1 MNQVKKIIPRVDKLT
16 LLVLAGAVW
25 FIAGFNIMRI
35 GTPDMI
41 ANWQGPLLPLLFS
54 VIVFG
59 LFFKFVFYKM
69 VVRHSARIMNYGDE
83 KVPFYRFFDKKSY
96 LIMIFMI
103 TFGVTLRMS
112 HVIPPLYL
120 GIFYTGLG
128 ASLIGAGI
136 FFFIQYRRNA
146 VAVKA

>member
-1 MNQVKKIIPRVDKLT
+1 MKKIIPRVDKLT

-41 ANWQGPLLPLLFS
+41 ANWQSPVLPLLFS
-54 VIVFG
+54 VVVFG

-69 VVRHSARIMNYGDE
+69 VVKHSARIMNYGDE
-83 KVPFYRFFDKKSY
+83 KIPFYRFFDKKSY

-112 HVIPPLYL
+112 HLIPPLYL
-120 GIFYTGLG
+120 GTFYTGLG
-128 ASLIGAGI
+128 ESLIGAGI

-146 VAVKA
+146 VAVNA

>member
-1 MNQVKKIIPRVDKLT
+1 MKKIIPKVDKLK
-16 LLVLAGAVW
+16 LLLLAGAVW

-41 ANWQGPLLPLLFS
+41 ANWHSPLLPLLFS
-54 VIVFG
+54 VVVFG
-59 LFFKFVFYKM
+59 LFFKFVFHKM
-69 VVRHSARIMNYGDE
+69 VVKNRDGKI
-83 KVPFYRFFDKKSY
+83 PFYRFFDKKSY

-112 HVIPPLYL
+112 HLIPPLYL
-120 GIFYTGLG
+120 GTFYTGLG

-146 VAVKA
+146 VAVNA

>member
-1 MNQVKKIIPRVDKLT
+1 MKKIIPKVDKLT

-41 ANWQGPLLPLLFS
+41 ANWHSPLLPLLFS
-54 VIVFG
+54 VVVFG
-59 LFFKFVFYKM
+59 LFFKFVFHKM
-69 VVRHSARIMNYGDE
+69 IVKHSARIMNYGDG
-83 KVPFYRFFDKKSY
+83 KIPFYRFFDKKSY

-112 HVIPPLYL
+112 HLIPPLYL
-120 GIFYTGLG
+120 GTFYTGLG

-146 VAVKA
+146 VAVNA